1 MRTKLLFVVTVLVA
15 LGAIAAVTGVAEAAD
30 QPRLNL
36 SGYIYTKWLWG
47 NLRNEGSLYN
57 FTTVPGEGYGDQGQ
71 GTEFE
76 LFFGEKVSD
85 QVEIGGRIKAR
96 FSQNFWTN
104 FGGFGGGGAGTPGSG
119 DCIGGDCGEFD
130 SRSAQYMKLRGV
142 FVRLTPGYSWL
153 DSATIG
159 SNDWGQFDPFVIG
172 KIRYIDRDNGSGLLF
187 QGSFADRMV
196 RYDAARISLPRLWAG
211 PDFKTG
217 NFNAAD
223 AAYGLQITVTPS
235 SMFDIAGIFEY
246 VNDIEV
252 DGEDYSLDDGRDLRN
267 RFRNNVV
274 GLRFGVHPTSV
285 VDISGRYYHS
295 ESESNPDLSP
305 ASFFALSGFSPT
317 LAGEHDDDTWR
328 FNVDLNDPFG
338 VGLSFNL
345 EAFDIGAEYVSMMAA
360 RRESDVLLT
369 EGHESAYAFPGPS
382 NARFG
387 VFGGNPT
394 AIGFG
399 GWDGNAQQIATIN
412 VDNEFT
418 DFDEP
423 MAETAIGW
431 KGVTIVPTFAVGDL
445 ELSAEY
451 TKLDYNTNWDVWGDP
466 TGPIDSTVYP
476 NHESDAGIGSNRNA
490 YAPFQDKDTEIYL
503 IKGKYYF
510 DVGNGL
516 EVFGKLKW
524 IDETDKRLNDARF
537 LPYQPGDCPYGG
549 QACAGNVN
557 YYYDDG
563 TNMCSTASIYGNPS
577 VITGANGQVGYQ
589 WAPFDDIS
597 DDDRDLSFFMF
608 QLGGAYQLTDELN
621 LSLTYENYDVDLLDG
636 NTAFQAYNLH
646 EMASGKHEKNK
657 YSVKVKYFLAGMEFG
672 LIWQYIDGS
681 FTPDFGDGFVPQAAS
696 ADVQANLGFEEGSLG
711 FTNRF
716 GGWNSLEKR
725 DFDHQRLKAF
735 MKVAF

>member
-1 MRTKLLFVVTVLVA
+1 MRTKLLWVVTVLVA
-15 LGAIAAVTGVAEAAD
+15 IGAIGAVTEPAEAAD
-30 QPRLNL
+30 QPSLNL

-47 NLRNEGSLYN
+47 NLRSDGSLYN

-119 DCIGGDCGEFD
+119 DCISGDCGEFD

-211 PDFKTG
+211 PDFNTG

-223 AAYGLQITVTPS
+223 AAYGLQVTVTPS
-235 SMFDIAGIFEY
+235 SMFDIAGVYEY
-246 VNDIEV
+246 VNDVEV
-252 DGEDYSLDDGRDLRN
+252 DGADYSMDDGRDLRT
-267 RFRNNVV
+267 RFRNNVI
-274 GLRFGVHPTSV
+274 GLRFGVHPTSAI
-285 VDISGRYYHS
+285 DISGRYYRS
-295 ESESNPDLSP
+295 SSDSVADLTP

-317 LAGEHDDDTWR
+317 LAGKHDDDTWR
-328 FNVDLNDPFG
+328 FNLDLNDPFD
-338 VGLSFNL
+338 VGLSFNI

-369 EGHESAYAFPGPS
+369 EGHESTYAFPGPN

-399 GWDGNAQQIATIN
+399 GWDGNAQQVATIN

-431 KGVTIVPTFAVGDL
+431 KGVTIVPTFAIGDL

-451 TKLDYNTNWDVWGDP
+451 TKLDYNTNWDVWGNP
-466 TGPIDSTVYP
+466 NGPVDSTVYP
-476 NHESDAGIGSNRNA
+476 NQESDAGIGSNRNA
-490 YAPFQDKDTEIYL
+490 YAPFQDKSTDIYL

-510 DVGNGL
+510 DVGNGI

-537 LPYQPGDCPYGG
+537 LPYAPGDCPGGG
-549 QACAGNVN
+549 QDCAGNTN

-563 TNMCSTASIYGNPS
+563 TNMYSTASIYGNPG

-589 WAPFDDIS
+589 WAPFDDVS
-597 DDDRDLSFFMF
+597 DDDRDMSFFMF
-608 QLGGAYQLTDELN
+608 QLGGAYQFTDELN
-621 LSLTYENYDVDLLDG
+621 ISLTYENYDVDLLDG

-646 EMASGKHEKNK
+646 EMASGKHEKSK

-672 LIWQYIDGS
+672 LIYQYLDGS

-696 ADVQANLGFEEGSLG
+696 ADVQASLGFEEGSLG

-725 DFDHQRLKAF
+725 DFNHQRLKAF